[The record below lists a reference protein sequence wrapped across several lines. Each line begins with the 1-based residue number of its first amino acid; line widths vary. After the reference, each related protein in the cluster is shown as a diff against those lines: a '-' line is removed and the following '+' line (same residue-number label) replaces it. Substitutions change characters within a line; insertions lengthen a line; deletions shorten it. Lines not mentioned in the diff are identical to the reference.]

1 MSLDSKAAYRI
12 GWAMTALIVA
22 FMLFDG
28 GIQVIA
34 FDFVTEG
41 MKEFGIPP
49 DYARPL
55 GAVALLCT
63 VLYAVPRTSMLG
75 AVLLT
80 GFLGGA
86 IATHMPR
93 PEPLLPHAVSAL
105 VLGAVAWG
113 GLWLRDAR
121 LRALMPWRQDSIRP
135 TSLVSKETQS

>member
-1 MSLDSKAAYRI
+1 MSLDGKVAYRI

-34 FDFVTEG
+34 FDFVTKG
-41 MKEFGIPP
+41 MKEFGISP

-63 VLYAVPRTSMLG
+63 VLYAVPRTSVLG
-75 AVLLT
+75 AILLT

-86 IATHMPR
+86 IATHLPR
-93 PEPLLPHAVSAL
+93 PEPLLPHVVSAL

-113 GLWLRDAR
+113 GLWLRDVR
-121 LRALMPWRQDSIRP
+121 LRGLMPWRQSSIRP
-135 TSLVSKETQS
+135 DGPISKEA